1 MYDRDGYTHMMR
13 EQAKKEMALERFLE
27 KQAFAY
33 QDYVKNRDKGKE
45 KKTLRTV
52 VAENYQAMLVA
63 HGKVAEARFPHTAYG
78 QDKNSET
85 FKKSYPT
92 SYKNYFFKLVKNIIK
107 FKTGKRAVRTKPVSL
122 LQTVGARQ
130 STTQDALVTK
140 T

>member
-1 MYDRDGYTHMMR
+1 M
-13 EQAKKEMALERFLE
+13 
-27 KQAFAY
+27 
-33 QDYVKNRDKGKE
+33 
-45 KKTLRTV
+45 
-52 VAENYQAMLVA
+52 AENYQAMRAA
-63 HGKVAEARFPHTAYG
+63 HGEVAEARFPHTAYG
-78 QDKNSET
+78 QDKNSDT
-85 FKKSYPT
+85 FKKSYPI